1 MKKRITK
8 KERFLTM
15 GEIMLRLT
23 PPDCEKIRN
32 ATSFE
37 AIYGGSEANIA
48 VSLANL
54 GIDSSFFTVVPDN
67 SLGKSAVRMLR
78 SNDVDCA
85 PVILSTPEET
95 PTHRLGTYYLE
106 TGYGIRPSKVIYDR
120 KHSAFDEYDFSRVD
134 LEKVLDGHTWLHLG
148 GITPAL
154 GGSCRQ
160 LVMETSEA
168 PYGAGKKQE
177 ISVRSVF
184 HM

>member
-1 MKKRITK
+1 MEQRIIN

-78 SNDVDCA
+78 SNDVDCT

-120 KHSAFDEYDFSRVD
+120 KHSAFDEYDFS
-134 LEKVLDGHTWLHLG
+134 
-148 GITPAL
+148 
-154 GGSCRQ
+154 
-160 LVMETSEA
+160 
-168 PYGAGKKQE
+168 KKPQAK
-177 ISVRSVF
+177 SKGR
-184 HM
+184 